1 MSYSQRN
8 EEQHILSYFPTNKGT
23 FLDVGAYNPFKFS
36 TTRAL
41 YERGWKGA
49 FIEPSDACRKSL
61 TDEYE
66 KDKEIEI
73 YDVCLGAKTQNVKF
87 WDSNGDALSSTD
99 PHHVQKWTKNYGSK
113 FTEKTVNMISVEQF
127 MGITRFEHFN
137 FINIDVENDSLAVE
151 ILKSFDLSD
160 TQMVCIEVS
169 NLLRPAVLQ
178 WTGWRNIY
186 ESPENIIVAR

>member
-1 MSYSQRN
+1 MYSQRK
-8 EEQHILSYFPTNKGT
+8 EELHILQYFQQPKGT

-41 YERGWKGA
+41 YEKGWKGA

-66 KDKEIEI
+66 KDEEIEI
-73 YDVCLGAKTQNVKF
+73 YDICLGTENKVVDF
-87 WDSNGDALSSTD
+87 WDSQGDALSSTD
-99 PHHVQKWTKNYGSK
+99 ISHVQKWKIGYNSK
-113 FTEKTVNMISVEQF
+113 FTETTVNMISVEQF
-127 MGITRFEHFN
+127 MKITKFDSFN
-137 FINIDVENDSLAVE
+137 FINIDVENDDLALK
-151 ILKSFDLSD
+151 ILRAFDLSD
-160 TQMVCIEVS
+160 TQMVCIEVPKI
-169 NLLRPAVLQ
+169 LRPAVLQ